1 MDAWNCY
8 FQSQVIFAFALK
20 ICVGKVASLLRLK
33 SPKELI
39 FHARYREPSLPFPC
53 PVSRTLSPYDLL
65 SGMRLPWIELN
76 GTSEL
81 VKYFLIAR
89 AQFIRVFVLVRTPI
103 SYLQLPLSIPIP
115 SLFPLSLPKV
125 AEAFE

>member
-1 MDAWNCY
+1 MPGIEN
-8 FQSQVIFAFALK
+8 
-20 ICVGKVASLLRLK
+20 LLCL
-33 SPKELI
+33 
-39 FHARYREPSLPFPC
+39 FHARYREPSLPTTFFQGC
-53 PVSRTLSPYDLL
+53 VFL
-65 SGMRLPWIELN
+65 ELN

>member
-1 MDAWNCY
+1 
-8 FQSQVIFAFALK
+8 
-20 ICVGKVASLLRLK
+20 
-33 SPKELI
+33 
-39 FHARYREPSLPFPC
+39 
-53 PVSRTLSPYDLL
+53 
-65 SGMRLPWIELN
+65 
-76 GTSEL
+76 